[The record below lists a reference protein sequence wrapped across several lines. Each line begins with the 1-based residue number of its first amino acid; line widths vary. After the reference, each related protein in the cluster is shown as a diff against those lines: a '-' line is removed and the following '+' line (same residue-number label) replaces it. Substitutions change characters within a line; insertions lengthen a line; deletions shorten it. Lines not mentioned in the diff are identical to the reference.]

1 MPMMLSLALTQM
13 KLSPAEAITAATI
26 NAAASLNRVDKI
38 GSLEVGKLANF
49 AIYDCEDYRELPY
62 WFGISMMRDVVV
74 RGERILPADSPSIG
88 SLS

>member
-1 MPMMLSLALTQM
+1 MPMMLSLAVTQM

-49 AIYDCEDYRELPY
+49 AIYDCEDYRGLTY
-62 WFGISMMRDVVV
+62 WFGVPLLRDVVV
-74 RGERILPADSPSIG
+74 RGVSVSRSGGFQTADA
-88 SLS
+88 